1 MIITSNATR
10 MELMRLRRRLK
21 LARRGHKLLK
31 DKQDE
36 LMKQFMTLI
45 ENIKEMRE
53 NVDSHLTQA
62 FRSFVLAGAT
72 MSKEALET
80 AVSFPNRRVLV
91 DVKTRAVMNVHVP
104 VISLRSE
111 GSIQCYG
118 YASTSGELDIALDA
132 LDKVLA
138 DLVLLAEREK
148 SLYLLAA
155 ELDKTRRRVNAL
167 EYTLIPNLVDTIKFI
182 GMKLGEMER
191 SNLSRLMRIK
201 EIVAK

>member
-10 MELMRLRRRLK
+10 MELLRLRRRLK

-36 LMKQFMTLI
+36 LMKHFMALI
-45 ENIKEMRE
+45 ENIRQMRE
-53 NVDSHLTQA
+53 NVDAHLSQA

-72 MSKEALET
+72 MSKEALEA
-80 AVSFPNRRVLV
+80 AVSFPSRRVAV
-91 DVKTRAVMNVHVP
+91 DVKTRSIMSVHVP
-104 VISLRSE
+104 VVSMQSE
-111 GSIQCYG
+111 GDIQCYG
-118 YASTSGELDIALDA
+118 YGSTSGELDVALDA
-132 LDKVLA
+132 LDKVLS
-138 DLVLLAEREK
+138 DLITLAEKEK
-148 SLYLLAA
+148 TLYLLAA
-155 ELDKTRRRVNAL
+155 EIDKTRRRVNAL
-167 EYTLIPNLVDTIKFI
+167 EYTLIPNLFDTIKFI